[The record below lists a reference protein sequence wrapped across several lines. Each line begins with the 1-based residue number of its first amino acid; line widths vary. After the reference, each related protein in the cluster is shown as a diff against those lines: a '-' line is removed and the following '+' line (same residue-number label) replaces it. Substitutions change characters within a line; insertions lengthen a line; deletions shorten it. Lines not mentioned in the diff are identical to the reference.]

1 MAHALQTVQ
10 WHGQPLMEADV
21 QVGTFHDEREDREN
35 EESMR
40 QTNMIYFTLIANQS
54 KKGD

>member
-10 WHGQPLMEADV
+10 WHEQPLMEADG
-21 QVGTFHDEREDREN
+21 QVRTFHDEREDREK
-35 EESMR
+35 EESTR
-40 QTNMIYFTLIANQS
+40 QMNMIYFTFIANQS